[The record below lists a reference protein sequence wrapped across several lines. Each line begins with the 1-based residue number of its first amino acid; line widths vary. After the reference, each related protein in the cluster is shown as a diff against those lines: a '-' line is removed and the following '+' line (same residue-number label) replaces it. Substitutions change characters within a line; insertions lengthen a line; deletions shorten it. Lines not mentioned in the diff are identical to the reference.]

1 MIYFVFSFPG
11 SSCETLLQKFNS
23 VHKDNKFYEMPQ
35 RKENAFIVRHYAGI
49 VKYQVIQINYFK
61 KLIIEV
67 FIKIIFDKFKTLTTH
82 EI

>member
-1 MIYFVFSFPG
+1 MFSFSFPG

-49 VKYQVIQINYFK
+49 VKYQVK
-61 KLIIEV
+61 
-67 FIKIIFDKFKTLTTH
+67 
-82 EI
+82 